1 MITPSPSAVRALLAR
16 YAVARFAHEQCPDDR
31 TVLALEDVTYTLC
44 VVTACRTVAE
54 ALAAADALLEKGA
67 APGVGAVDHA
77 LGTRCPDRTPW
88 SPAHG

>member
-1 MITPSPSAVRALLAR
+1 MRALLAR

-67 APGVGAVDHA
+67 VPDIGAVDRA
-77 LGTRCPDRTPW
+77 VGIRSP
-88 SPAHG
+88 SPAPG